1 MERKSF
7 KWMIVDLMFMYIVTG
22 LGLILMAF
30 LMEKFQLNGT
40 FVEVG
45 VTVIYV
51 VSGIAGGLIAGKK
64 MKRKKFLWGL
74 LLGSLYFLILFAVIS
89 SIGRRASERSG
100 TYGNDTWDLYGGR
113 NTWGHDEL
121 KNAFQLKNIML

>member
-51 VSGIAGGLIAGKK
+51 VSGIAGGLIAVMLARRFGFIFWASTANE
-64 MKRKKFLWGL
+64 MELPVVTT
-74 LLGSLYFLILFAVIS
+74 S
-89 SIGRRASERSG
+89 GRSPITS
-100 TYGNDTWDLYGGR
+100 
-113 NTWGHDEL
+113 
-121 KNAFQLKNIML
+121 

>member
-64 MKRKKFLWGL
+64 MKRKTVQEINKYGL
-74 LLGSLYFLILFAVIS
+74 
-89 SIGRRASERSG
+89 
-100 TYGNDTWDLYGGR
+100 
-113 NTWGHDEL
+113 
-121 KNAFQLKNIML
+121 

>member
-51 VSGIAGGLIAGKK
+51 VSGIAGGLIVGKK

-74 LLGSLYFLILFAVIS
+74 LLGSLYFLILFAVS
-89 SIGRRASERSG
+89 AALAGGLPKDGRR
-100 TYGNDTWDLYGGR
+100 
-113 NTWGHDEL
+113 
-121 KNAFQLKNIML
+121 

>member
-51 VSGIAGGLIAGKK
+51 VSGIAGGLIVGKK
-64 MKRKKFLWGL
+64 MKRKKFLQKEYL
-74 LLGSLYFLILFAVIS
+74 
-89 SIGRRASERSG
+89 
-100 TYGNDTWDLYGGR
+100 
-113 NTWGHDEL
+113 
-121 KNAFQLKNIML
+121 QLSPNG

>member
-74 LLGSLYFLILFAVIS
+74 LLGSLY
-89 SIGRRASERSG
+89 
-100 TYGNDTWDLYGGR
+100 
-113 NTWGHDEL
+113 
-121 KNAFQLKNIML
+121 

>member
-1 MERKSF
+1 
-7 KWMIVDLMFMYIVTG
+7 MIVDLMFMYIVTG

-64 MKRKKFLWGL
+64 MKRKK
-74 LLGSLYFLILFAVIS
+74 
-89 SIGRRASERSG
+89 
-100 TYGNDTWDLYGGR
+100 
-113 NTWGHDEL
+113 
-121 KNAFQLKNIML
+121 

>member
-51 VSGIAGGLIAGKK
+51 VSGIAGGLIAGC
-64 MKRKKFLWGL
+64 L
-74 LLGSLYFLILFAVIS
+74 LYTSDA
-89 SIGRRASERSG
+89 A
-100 TYGNDTWDLYGGR
+100 DD
-113 NTWGHDEL
+113 
-121 KNAFQLKNIML
+121 

>member
-64 MKRKKFLWGL
+64 MMNSFCAPRKP
-74 LLGSLYFLILFAVIS
+74 S
-89 SIGRRASERSG
+89 
-100 TYGNDTWDLYGGR
+100 
-113 NTWGHDEL
+113 
-121 KNAFQLKNIML
+121 

>member
-45 VTVIYV
+45 VTVWNPDSIRRHLTSYV
-51 VSGIAGGLIAGKK
+51 
-64 MKRKKFLWGL
+64 
-74 LLGSLYFLILFAVIS
+74 
-89 SIGRRASERSG
+89 RS
-100 TYGNDTWDLYGGR
+100 
-113 NTWGHDEL
+113 
-121 KNAFQLKNIML
+121 

>member
-51 VSGIAGGLIAGKK
+51 VSGIACGLIAGK
-64 MKRKKFLWGL
+64 R
-74 LLGSLYFLILFAVIS
+74 
-89 SIGRRASERSG
+89 
-100 TYGNDTWDLYGGR
+100 
-113 NTWGHDEL
+113 
-121 KNAFQLKNIML
+121 

>member
-51 VSGIAGGLIAGKK
+51 VSGIAGGLIAGK
-64 MKRKKFLWGL
+64 R
-74 LLGSLYFLILFAVIS
+74 
-89 SIGRRASERSG
+89 
-100 TYGNDTWDLYGGR
+100 
-113 NTWGHDEL
+113 
-121 KNAFQLKNIML
+121 

>member
-64 MKRKKFLWGL
+64 MKRDRK
-74 LLGSLYFLILFAVIS
+74 SVV
-89 SIGRRASERSG
+89 
-100 TYGNDTWDLYGGR
+100 
-113 NTWGHDEL
+113 
-121 KNAFQLKNIML
+121 